1 MSALNKKF
9 ACLLKLI
16 INILRIT
23 FALTRF
29 KQSEETNIDSIANS
43 LDLAFNQVQDLFK
56 PNSKI

>member
-43 LDLAFNQVQDLFK
+43 LDLAFNQGQDLFK